1 MKRCVICDSTDQF
14 DVLEYLGFSTPI
26 TSWHVLDDPH
36 GGDCCNRCFEVIQD
50 TLLEQE
56 LEEEFT
62 ALNFEVMQHLVNAT
76 GEFKE
81 KPKKPINKI
90 NT

>member
-14 DVLEYLGFSTPI
+14 DVLEDLGFSTPI

-56 LEEEFT
+56 LEEENNNPVFGIT
-62 ALNFEVMQHLVNAT
+62 PLLEDD
-76 GEFKE
+76 
-81 KPKKPINKI
+81 
-90 NT
+90 